1 LYCRSGG
8 ALIAEIVGYTG
19 NFYFDTSKPDGMPG
33 KLPAGNSLQEALQR
47 ADDWFLECR
56 ESVAATE

>member
-1 LYCRSGG
+1 
-8 ALIAEIVGYTG
+8 LIAEIVGYTG